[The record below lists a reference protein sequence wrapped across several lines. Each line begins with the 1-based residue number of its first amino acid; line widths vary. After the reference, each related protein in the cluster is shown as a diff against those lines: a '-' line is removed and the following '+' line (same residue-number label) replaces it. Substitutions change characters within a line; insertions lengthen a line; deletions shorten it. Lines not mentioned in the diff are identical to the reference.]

1 MFKAML
7 SARVW
12 LTCTSQNCVCCLWR
26 CLESPV
32 LSVNLILSYVVCG
45 AARLRM
51 VSSPRVS
58 ESTSVDDSDHHD
70 VSDGG
75 DDGDPEPD
83 GVAGHGLWLLLLAR
97 CGRCRRCCVHA
108 GRGVKERVLRAAVV
122 QRRCVHER
130 AAAHHRKLKHSSA
143 GHWLWCTGV
152 CVCAQGRSWGL
163 RLYQW
168 ALF

>member
-1 MFKAML
+1 MVWCLKRCSLHVYDWPAL
-7 SARVW
+7 LRTASAVSGDVSFSEFDPLICCVW
-12 LTCTSQNCVCCLWR
+12 SCTSPDGLFT
-26 CLESPV
+26 ESLAVP
-32 LSVNLILSYVVCG
+32 S
-45 AARLRM
+45 
-51 VSSPRVS
+51 S

-97 CGRCRRCCVHA
+97 CWRCRRCCVHA

-152 CVCAQGRSWGL
+152 CVWTGP
-163 RLYQW
+163 
-168 ALF
+168 